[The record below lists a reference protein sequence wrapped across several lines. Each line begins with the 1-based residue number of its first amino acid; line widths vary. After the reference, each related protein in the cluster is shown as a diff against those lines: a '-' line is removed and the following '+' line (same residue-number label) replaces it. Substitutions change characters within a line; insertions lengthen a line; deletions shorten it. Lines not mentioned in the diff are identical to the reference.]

1 MSIQFTSENQKK
13 FDEFL
18 THYPTKQATLLP
30 VLWLVQDQEGYI
42 SEEAMEYVAGLL
54 DVSPAHVYGVVT
66 FYTMY
71 HQKPVGK
78 YHLQVCRTLSC
89 ALAGS
94 ENITSHLKKKLKI
107 NEGEVTSNGKF
118 SLCEVECLASCGT
131 GPAMMVNE
139 KYYEN
144 LTAEKVDKILGELK

>member
-1 MSIQFTSENQKK
+1 MKFTSENQKK
-13 FDEFL
+13 FDELL
-18 THYPTKQATLLP
+18 THYPTKQAALLP

-42 SEEAMEYVAGLL
+42 SGEAMEYVAGLL

-94 ENITSHLKKKLKI
+94 ETILEHLKKKLKI
-107 NEGEVTSNGKF
+107 EENQTTGKF
-118 SLCEVECLASCGT
+118 SLCTVECLASCGT

-144 LTAEKVDKILGELK
+144 LTVEKVDKILGELK